1 MVVRFVES
9 VEGTVA
15 GPLMLSVVSMAVDV
29 FLREVLAVELVVG
42 EVNLVT
48 PTVAGRGVAEAGT
61 VLCVKGEPVSKL
73 GLVSGQDV
81 FPGAE
86 E

>member
-1 MVVRFVES
+1 MVIRFVES

-15 GPLMLSVVSMAVDV
+15 GPLMLSVASMAVDV
-29 FLREVLAVELVVG
+29 FLREVLAIELAVG

-61 VLCVKGEPVSKL
+61 VLCVKGEPASKL
-73 GLVSGQDV
+73 ELVSGQDV

>member
-15 GPLMLSVVSMAVDV
+15 GPLVLSVANMAV
-29 FLREVLAVELVVG
+29 FLREVLAIELVVG

-61 VLCVKGEPVSKL
+61 VLCVKGEAVSKL

>member
-1 MVVRFVES
+1 MES

-15 GPLMLSVVSMAVDV
+15 GPLVLSVVSVAVDV
-29 FLREVLAVELVVG
+29 FLREVLAIELVVG

-48 PTVAGRGVAEAGT
+48 PTVAGRGAAEAGT
-61 VLCVKGEPVSKL
+61 VLCVKGEAVSKL